1 MFLDFFCNPLYFQC
15 KEISVTGY
23 ECFKEFFM
31 RVNILKKNIKNE
43 EENMIVLSNSLDG
56 TMVLW
61 NIAFDSSNEQITSD
75 AINLLIEINFSI
87 WQRRKMSLLNI
98 TQNFISTATELV
110 NKDLSVSRVEGYL
123 SVILEYVE
131 RFEKLG
137 YSKINKAQYEKSP
150 YTTRKCIIKNYDGVT
165 YKELNIKLQNDMT
178 LKDLKE
184 AISYNLKTHKDKF
197 IVYSNKQRLDKEYD
211 LYYISEFSNF
221 E

>member
-1 MFLDFFCNPLYFQC
+1 
-15 KEISVTGY
+15 
-23 ECFKEFFM
+23 
-31 RVNILKKNIKNE
+31 
-43 EENMIVLSNSLDG
+43 MIVLSNSLDG